1 MDHLFLVAG
10 HAHDDVR
17 LPDAVEDEG
26 ARGRPLLRRRLLQ
39 GEEEGESAGGG
50 AKVPQE
56 LRHRTHR
63 VLEKPVGWV
72 AAELWVGGTNVF
84 LTELCKIPHT
94 RFVFSSMGAMS
105 SE

>member
-1 MDHLFLVAG
+1 MPILPVSG
-10 HAHDDVR
+10 HAHHDVR
-17 LPDAVEDEG
+17 LADAVEDEG

-63 VLEKPVGWV
+63 VLEKPVGW
-72 AAELWVGGTNVF
+72 
-84 LTELCKIPHT
+84 LTEENKHCL
-94 RFVFSSMGAMS
+94 
-105 SE
+105 